1 MHKESLKPLW
11 NQGPRVGG
19 HIFFRSRVSIY
30 RGRVK
35 KLMGSLTKFTDLSG
49 VSVVS
54 SPYMNLDRHQVSGS
68 LTGSRVL
75 TRNLKYYYDNR
86 EARLEYQ
93 REYYASKRDF
103 IRSKRKEAHAKD
115 ETIKRRKHKRD
126 AAYYRKNRV
135 KIALRRRE
143 EAQIAR
149 ALRAEEAKVAEAHQD
164 KKKP

>member
-1 MHKESLKPLW
+1 
-11 NQGPRVGG
+11 
-19 HIFFRSRVSIY
+19 
-30 RGRVK
+30 
-35 KLMGSLTKFTDLSG
+35 
-49 VSVVS
+49 
-54 SPYMNLDRHQVSGS
+54 MNLDRHQVSGS

-103 IRSKRKEAHAKD
+103 IQSKRKEAHAKD
-115 ETIKRRKHKRD
+115 EAIKRRKHERD

-149 ALRAEEAKVAEAHQD
+149 ALRAEEARVEEAHQG